1 MKGYEDYLEVAQES
15 DLIEDR
21 MLQVRVGSR
30 VVAIIKDGG
39 EIYALDNRCPHMGF
53 PLSQGTFKD
62 GILTCHWHHA
72 RFDVRS
78 GCTFDLF
85 ADDVPIHETRIVDG
99 AILVSREPAR
109 SPTVRYYRNRLLRG
123 LEQNIGLIQAKSI
136 IGLLN
141 GRKDCGA
148 VVREIALYGG
158 KNHENWG
165 TGLTSLTVVANLWE
179 YLSEKT
185 RIHALAKAARMVA
198 QNCAGMPARR
208 DRNPLHG
215 SSVSMVQLKRWF
227 HNWVMVRQRD
237 GGERT
242 LLTAAELAPASSEFN
257 DLVFGAISDRVYSNQ
272 GHTLDFAN
280 KSLELLDQIGWDAA
294 PTLLPTIM
302 PPIAGARGAEEQSSW
317 RNPVDL
323 IGILEETERELP
335 KRLQNGGSNRHS
347 VRLDLL
353 DILWSDDPEGI
364 AASLM
369 DEISKGADIRE
380 LAKHVCYTAALRLA
394 RFPESNDINDWF
406 DPVHTFS
413 YANAVYQSIGRSV
426 SPDTVRALFHA
437 ALSVYKDRFLNIP
450 EAALPHERRRQQSLP
465 DAPDELLEHLHDLLN
480 HRQNLGIVTALVAR
494 YIDLDHPRELLIDS
508 LAFATLREDLDFHK
522 LQVLEAGVRQ
532 AALWRGRPEESHIY
546 VGVARHLA
554 AHCPTRRAESNM
566 TDIAIRLHRG
576 EDIYMDERA

>member
-1 MKGYEDYLEVAQES
+1 MAVAQES
-15 DLIEDR
+15 DLEEDG
-21 MLQVRVGSR
+21 MLQVRVGSQ
-30 VVAIIKDGG
+30 VVVIIKDGG
-39 EIYALDNRCPHMGF
+39 EIHALDNRCPHMGF

-85 ADDVPIHETRIVDG
+85 ADDVPTHDTRIVDG

-109 SPTVRYYRNRLLRG
+109 SPTGHYYRDRLLRG

-141 GRKDCGA
+141 GRKDCTA

-179 YLSEKT
+179 HFSEKT

-198 QNCAGMPARR
+198 QDCAGMPARR
-208 DRNPLHG
+208 DRSPLHG
-215 SSVSMVQLKRWF
+215 SSVSMAQLKRWF
-227 HNWVMVRQRD
+227 HHWVMVRQRD

-242 LLTAAELAPASSEFN
+242 LLTAAELAPDSSEFT
-257 DLVFGAISDRVYSNQ
+257 DLVFGAIGDRVYSNQ

-280 KSLELLDQIGWDAA
+280 KCLELLDHIGWDIA

-317 RNPVDL
+317 RTPIDL
-323 IGILEETERELP
+323 IGILEDSERELSR
-335 KRLQNGGSNRHS
+335 RLRSGGNHS
-347 VRLDLL
+347 HPVRSDLL
-353 DILWSDDPEGI
+353 DILWSDDPQRI
-364 AASLM
+364 VACLM
-369 DEISKGADIRE
+369 EEVSKGADIRE
-380 LAKHVCYTAALRLA
+380 LAKHVCCTAALRLA
-394 RFPESNDINDWF
+394 RFPQSNDINDWF

-426 SPDTVRALFHA
+426 STDTVRALFHA

-450 EAALPHERRRQQSLP
+450 EAALPHERRRQESLP
-465 DAPDELLEHLHDLLN
+465 NTPEGLLDHLLDLLN

-494 YIDLDHPRELLIDS
+494 YIDLDHPRNLLIDS

-522 LQVLEAGVRQ
+522 LQVLEAGVQQ
-532 AALWRGRPEESHIY
+532 AELWRGRPEESHIY

-554 AHCPTRRAESNM
+554 AHCPTRRAQSNM
-566 TDIAIRLHRG
+566 TDIAIRLHHG
-576 EDIYMDERA
+576 EDIYMNDST